1 MPLSTDNQDF
11 TPNEE
16 AHKKDVK
23 PSEISTGPA
32 LGNMP
37 LGEDV
42 VSPNNAA
49 SKAAKSASTEDENN
63 FDSDNQKGKK
73 VDGDPSK
80 ESDQPAK
87 LNQD

>member
-1 MPLSTDNQDF
+1 MPLSTDNQDY

-23 PSEISTGPA
+23 PSEIATGPA

-37 LGEDV
+37 LGHDV
-42 VSPNNAA
+42 DRNNNSA

-87 LNQD
+87 LDPS

>member
-11 TPNEE
+11 SPNEE

-32 LGNMP
+32 LGNLP
-37 LGEDV
+37 LGHDAGSTNQPALKV
-42 VSPNNAA
+42 
-49 SKAAKSASTEDENN
+49 AKSASTEDENN

>member
-1 MPLSTDNQDF
+1 MPLSTDNQDY

-32 LGNMP
+32 LGNLP
-37 LGEDV
+37 LGHDV
-42 VSPNNAA
+42 DSTNQPA
-49 SKAAKSASTEDENN
+49 SKTAKPASTEDENN

-80 ESDQPAK
+80 KSDQPAK
-87 LNQD
+87 LDPN

>member
-16 AHKKDVK
+16 AHKKDAK

-37 LGEDV
+37 LGHDV
-42 VSPNNAA
+42 NSNNNSA
-49 SKAAKSASTEDENN
+49 SEATKSDSTEDENN
-63 FDSDNQKGKK
+63 FDSDNLKGKK
-73 VDGDPSK
+73 VDGDPSE
-80 ESDQPAK
+80 ESDQPLK
-87 LNQD
+87 LDQV

>member
-11 TPNEE
+11 TPNESVGN
-16 AHKKDVK
+16 KDDK
-23 PSEISTGPA
+23 PSETSTGPA

-37 LGEDV
+37 LGKDV
-42 VSPNNAA
+42 GNSG
-49 SKAAKSASTEDENN
+49 SSSEKSVEDEND
-63 FDSDNQKGKK
+63 FDSDNLKGKK
-73 VDGDPSK
+73 VDADPSK